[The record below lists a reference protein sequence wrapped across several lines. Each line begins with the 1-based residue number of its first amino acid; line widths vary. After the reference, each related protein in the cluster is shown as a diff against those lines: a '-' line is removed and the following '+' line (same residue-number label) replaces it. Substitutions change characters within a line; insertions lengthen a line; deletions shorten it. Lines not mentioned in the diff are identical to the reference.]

1 MKIFDMKRPNS
12 SQIRWITALIFS
24 GCFLSSCASKPAT
37 QNQNQS
43 STPFIFRSLDLK
55 QRRPDGVR
63 DWELTSPEARYN
75 TAARTVRAKI
85 PKGIL
90 YFEDKPSFMISA
102 EHATVL
108 NDGELVVL
116 EGTIRLKRLGAEPL
130 LIQGDRLIWR
140 PALSTMVINQ
150 RPEALNRNS
159 RIASNS
165 LIFQQESGQ
174 LIFSGPT
181 ELSRWEKNY
190 SSTRDPQMVIT
201 AGNGRWNLNTGV
213 IAAVGPIL
221 ANQVNGRELTAASI
235 QGNTKK
241 NFIDLKAPVQFKL
254 EQDDANTIVDAG
266 ETRWNFEQDQLS
278 SKAPVSALLPKG
290 VVSGIGFS
298 IDIRNNLLTISNSCQ
313 VAQLDKNLRA
323 KSCTWDWNKDLLT
336 ADGNVNL
343 KESKTGQVQRAEQ
356 MEGALNQDGSILFSP
371 ARDRVKTQIKLNTG
385 KNNGFNQQDSSQV
398 MF

>member
-1 MKIFDMKRPNS
+1 MKIFDMKRTKYS
-12 SQIRWITALIFS
+12 KLRWIAIIISS
-24 GCFLSSCASKPAT
+24 GCLLASCASKPAT

-43 STPFIFRSLDLK
+43 STPFIFKSLDLK

-150 RPEALNRNS
+150 RPVALNRNS
-159 RIASNS
+159 RIISNS
-165 LIFQQESGQ
+165 LIFQQQSGQ
-174 LIFSGPT
+174 LLFSGPT
-181 ELSRWEKNY
+181 KLSRWEKNY
-190 SSTRDPQMVIT
+190 SSTLNPQTVIT
-201 AGNGRWNLNTGV
+201 AGNSRWNLNTGI

-221 ANQVNGRELTAASI
+221 ANQDNGRELTAASI

-241 NFIDLKAPVQFKL
+241 NFLDLKAPVQFKL
-254 EQDDANTIVDAG
+254 EQDDAIVNAG
-266 ETRWNFEQDQLS
+266 ETRWNFERDELS
-278 SKAPVSALLPKG
+278 SKAPVSASLPKG
-290 VVSGIGFS
+290 DVSGVGFI
-298 IDIRNNLLTISNSCQ
+298 IDIRNNLLTISNSCE

-323 KSCTWDWNKDLLT
+323 KSCTWDWGKDLLT
-336 ADGNVNL
+336 AAGNVNL

-356 MEGALNQDGSILFSP
+356 IDGALNQDGSIRFSP

-385 KNNGFNQQDSSQV
+385 KNNGTNQDDSSQV
-398 MF
+398 TF

>member
-1 MKIFDMKRPNS
+1 MKIFDMKRTKYS
-12 SQIRWITALIFS
+12 KLRWIAIIISS
-24 GCFLSSCASKPAT
+24 GCLLASCASNPAT

-43 STPFIFRSLDLK
+43 STPFIFKSLDLK

-150 RPEALNRNS
+150 RPVALNRNS
-159 RIASNS
+159 RIISNS
-165 LIFQQESGQ
+165 LIFQQQSGQ
-174 LIFSGPT
+174 LLFSGPT
-181 ELSRWEKNY
+181 KLSRWEKNY
-190 SSTRDPQMVIT
+190 SSTLNPQTVIT
-201 AGNGRWNLNTGV
+201 AGNSRWNLNTGI

-221 ANQVNGRELTAASI
+221 AYQDNGRELTAASI
-235 QGNTKK
+235 QGNTKN
-241 NFIDLKAPVQFKL
+241 NFLDLKAPVQFKL
-254 EQDDANTIVDAG
+254 EQDDAIVNAG
-266 ETRWNFEQDQLS
+266 ETRWNFERDELS
-278 SKAPVSALLPKG
+278 SKAPVSASLPKG
-290 VVSGIGFS
+290 DVSGVGFI
-298 IDIRNNLLTISNSCQ
+298 IDIRNNLLTISNSCE

-323 KSCTWDWNKDLLT
+323 KSCTWDWGKDLLT
-336 ADGNVNL
+336 AAGNVNL

-356 MEGALNQDGSILFSP
+356 IDGALNQDGSIRFSP

-385 KNNGFNQQDSSQV
+385 KSNGANQDDPSQV
-398 MF
+398 TF

>member
-1 MKIFDMKRPNS
+1 MKIFDMKRTKYS
-12 SQIRWITALIFS
+12 KLRWFAIIISS
-24 GCFLSSCASKPAT
+24 GCLLASCASKPAT

-43 STPFIFRSLDLK
+43 STPFIFKSLDLK

-75 TAARTVRAKI
+75 TAARTVRAKS

-150 RPEALNRNS
+150 RPVALNRNS
-159 RIASNS
+159 RIISNS
-165 LIFQQESGQ
+165 LIFQQQSGQ
-174 LIFSGPT
+174 LLFSGPT
-181 ELSRWEKNY
+181 KLSRWEKNY
-190 SSTRDPQMVIT
+190 SSTLNPQTVIT
-201 AGNGRWNLNTGV
+201 AGNSRWNLNTGI

-221 ANQVNGRELTAASI
+221 AYQDNGRELTAASI
-235 QGNTKK
+235 QGNTKN
-241 NFIDLKAPVQFKL
+241 NFLDLKAPVQFKL
-254 EQDDANTIVDAG
+254 EQDDAIVNAG
-266 ETRWNFEQDQLS
+266 ETRWNFERDELS
-278 SKAPVSALLPKG
+278 SKAPVSASLPKG
-290 VVSGIGFS
+290 DVSGIGFI
-298 IDIRNNLLTISNSCQ
+298 IDIRNNLLTISNSCE

-323 KSCTWDWNKDLLT
+323 KSCTWDWGKDLLT
-336 ADGNVNL
+336 AAGNVNL

-356 MEGALNQDGSILFSP
+356 IDGALNQDGSIRFSP

-385 KNNGFNQQDSSQV
+385 KSNGANQDDPSQV
-398 MF
+398 TF

>member
-1 MKIFDMKRPNS
+1 MKIFDMKRTKYS
-12 SQIRWITALIFS
+12 KLRWIPIIISS
-24 GCFLSSCASKPAT
+24 GCLLASCASKPAT
-37 QNQNQS
+37 QNQS
-43 STPFIFRSLDLK
+43 STPFIFKSLDLK

-75 TAARTVRAKI
+75 TAARTVRAKS

-150 RPEALNRNS
+150 RPAALNRNS
-159 RIASNS
+159 RIISNS
-165 LIFQQESGQ
+165 LIFQQQSGQ
-174 LIFSGPT
+174 LLFSGPT
-181 ELSRWEKNY
+181 KLSRWEKNY
-190 SSTRDPQMVIT
+190 SSTLNPQTVIT
-201 AGNGRWNLNTGV
+201 AGNSRWNLNTGI

-221 ANQVNGRELTAASI
+221 AYQDNGRELTAASI

-241 NFIDLKAPVQFKL
+241 NFLDLKAPVQFKL
-254 EQDDANTIVDAG
+254 EQDDAIVNAG
-266 ETRWNFEQDQLS
+266 ETRWNFDRDELS
-278 SKAPVSALLPKG
+278 SIAPVSASLPKG
-290 VVSGIGFS
+290 DVSGIGFI
-298 IDIRNNLLTISNSCQ
+298 IDIRNNLLTISNSCE
-313 VAQLDKNLRA
+313 VSQLDKNLRA
-323 KSCTWDWNKDLLT
+323 KSCTWDWGKDLLT
-336 ADGNVNL
+336 AAGNVNL

-356 MEGALNQDGSILFSP
+356 IDGALNQDDSIRFSP
-371 ARDRVKTQIKLNTG
+371 ATDRVKTQIKLNTG
-385 KNNGFNQQDSSQV
+385 KTNGSNQDDSSQV
-398 MF
+398 TF

>member
-1 MKIFDMKRPNS
+1 MKIFDMKRTKHS
-12 SQIRWITALIFS
+12 KLRCIAIIISS
-24 GCFLSSCASKPAT
+24 GCLLASCASKPAT

-43 STPFIFRSLDLK
+43 STPFIFKSLDLK

-150 RPEALNRNS
+150 RPVALNRNS
-159 RIASNS
+159 RIISNS
-165 LIFQQESGQ
+165 LIFQQQSGQ
-174 LIFSGPT
+174 LLFSGPT
-181 ELSRWEKNY
+181 KLSRWEKNY
-190 SSTRDPQMVIT
+190 SSTLNPQTVIT
-201 AGNGRWNLNTGV
+201 AGNSRWNLNTGI

-221 ANQVNGRELTAASI
+221 AYQDNGRELTAASI
-235 QGNTKK
+235 QGNTKN
-241 NFIDLKAPVQFKL
+241 NFLDLKAPVQFKL
-254 EQDDANTIVDAG
+254 EQDDAIVNAG
-266 ETRWNFEQDQLS
+266 ETRWNFERDELS
-278 SKAPVSALLPKG
+278 SKAPVSASLPKG
-290 VVSGIGFS
+290 DVSGVGFI
-298 IDIRNNLLTISNSCQ
+298 IDIRNNLLTISNSCE

-323 KSCTWDWNKDLLT
+323 KSCTWDWGKDLLT
-336 ADGNVNL
+336 AAGNVNL

-356 MEGALNQDGSILFSP
+356 IDGALNQDGSIRFSP

-385 KNNGFNQQDSSQV
+385 KSNGANQDDPSQV
-398 MF
+398 TF

>member
-1 MKIFDMKRPNS
+1 MKIFDMKRTKYS
-12 SQIRWITALIFS
+12 KLRWFAIIISS
-24 GCFLSSCASKPAT
+24 GCLLASCASKPAT

-43 STPFIFRSLDLK
+43 STPFIFKSLDLK

-75 TAARTVRAKI
+75 TAARTVRAKS

-150 RPEALNRNS
+150 RPVALNRNS
-159 RIASNS
+159 RIISNS
-165 LIFQQESGQ
+165 LIFQQQSGQ
-174 LIFSGPT
+174 LLFSGPT
-181 ELSRWEKNY
+181 KLSRWEKNY
-190 SSTRDPQMVIT
+190 SSTLNPQTVIT
-201 AGNGRWNLNTGV
+201 AGNSRWNLNTGI

-221 ANQVNGRELTAASI
+221 AYQDNGRELTAASI
-235 QGNTKK
+235 QGNTKN
-241 NFIDLKAPVQFKL
+241 NFLDLKAPVQFKL
-254 EQDDANTIVDAG
+254 EQDDAIVNAG
-266 ETRWNFEQDQLS
+266 ETRWNFERDELS
-278 SKAPVSALLPKG
+278 SKAPVSASLPKG
-290 VVSGIGFS
+290 DVSGIGFI
-298 IDIRNNLLTISNSCQ
+298 IDIRNNLLTISNSCE

-323 KSCTWDWNKDLLT
+323 KSCTWDWGKDLLT
-336 ADGNVNL
+336 AAGNVNL

-356 MEGALNQDGSILFSP
+356 IDGALNQDGSIRFSP
-371 ARDRVKTQIKLNTG
+371 ATDRVKTQIKLNTG
-385 KNNGFNQQDSSQV
+385 KSNGANQDDPSQV
-398 MF
+398 TF

>member
-1 MKIFDMKRPNS
+1 MKIFDMKRTKYS
-12 SQIRWITALIFS
+12 KLRWIAIIISS
-24 GCFLSSCASKPAT
+24 GCLLASCASKPAT

-43 STPFIFRSLDLK
+43 STPFIFKSLDLK

-75 TAARTVRAKI
+75 TAARTVRAKS

-150 RPEALNRNS
+150 RPVALNRNS
-159 RIASNS
+159 RIISNS
-165 LIFQQESGQ
+165 LIFQQQSGQ
-174 LIFSGPT
+174 LLFSGPT
-181 ELSRWEKNY
+181 KLSRWEKNY
-190 SSTRDPQMVIT
+190 SSTLNPQTVIT
-201 AGNGRWNLNTGV
+201 AGNSRWNLNTGI

-221 ANQVNGRELTAASI
+221 AYQDNGRELTAASI
-235 QGNTKK
+235 QGNTKN
-241 NFIDLKAPVQFKL
+241 NFLDLKAPVQFKL
-254 EQDDANTIVDAG
+254 EQDDAIVNAG
-266 ETRWNFEQDQLS
+266 ETRWNFERDELS
-278 SKAPVSALLPKG
+278 SKAPVSASLPKG
-290 VVSGIGFS
+290 DVSGIGFI
-298 IDIRNNLLTISNSCQ
+298 IDIRNNLLTISNSCE

-323 KSCTWDWNKDLLT
+323 KSCTWDWGKDLLT
-336 ADGNVNL
+336 AAGNVNL

-356 MEGALNQDGSILFSP
+356 IDGALNQDGSIRFSP
-371 ARDRVKTQIKLNTG
+371 ATDRVKTQIKLNTG
-385 KNNGFNQQDSSQV
+385 KSNGANQDDPSQV
-398 MF
+398 TF

>member
-1 MKIFDMKRPNS
+1 MKRKKYS
-12 SQIRWITALIFS
+12 KLRWFSIIISS
-24 GCFLSSCASKPAT
+24 GCLLASCASKPAT
-37 QNQNQS
+37 QNQNQNQNQS
-43 STPFIFRSLDLK
+43 STPFIFKSLDLK

-75 TAARTVRAKI
+75 TAARTVRARS

-150 RPEALNRNS
+150 RPAALNRNS
-159 RIASNS
+159 RIISNA
-165 LIFQQESGQ
+165 LVFQQQSGQ
-174 LIFSGPT
+174 LLFSGPT
-181 ELSRWEKNY
+181 KLSRWEKNY
-190 SSTRDPQMVIT
+190 SSTLNPQTVIT
-201 AGNGRWNLNTGV
+201 AGNSRWNLNTGI

-221 ANQVNGRELTAASI
+221 AYQDNGRELTAASI

-241 NFIDLKAPVQFKL
+241 NFLDLKAPVQFKL
-254 EQDDANTIVDAG
+254 EQDDAIVNAG
-266 ETRWNFEQDQLS
+266 ETRWNFERDELS
-278 SKAPVSALLPKG
+278 SKAPVSASLPKG
-290 VVSGIGFS
+290 DVSGIGFI
-298 IDIRNNLLTISNSCQ
+298 IDIRNNLLTISNSCE

-323 KSCTWDWNKDLLT
+323 KSCTWDWGKDLLT
-336 ADGNVNL
+336 AAGNVIL
-343 KESKTGQVQRAEQ
+343 KESKIGHIQRAEQ
-356 MEGALNQDGSILFSP
+356 MDGVLNQDGSIRFSS

-385 KNNGFNQQDSSQV
+385 KNNGSNQEDSSQV
-398 MF
+398 TF

>member
-1 MKIFDMKRPNS
+1 MKIFDMKRAKYS
-12 SQIRWITALIFS
+12 KLRWIATIISS
-24 GCFLSSCASKPAT
+24 GCLFSSCASKPAT

-63 DWELTSPEARYN
+63 DWELKSPEARYN
-75 TAARTVRAKI
+75 TAARTVRARI

-116 EGTIRLKRLGAEPL
+116 EGTVRLKRLGAEPL

-150 RPEALNRNS
+150 RPAALNRNS
-159 RIASNS
+159 RIVSDS

-174 LIFSGPT
+174 LLFSGPT
-181 ELSRWEKNY
+181 KLSRWEKNY
-190 SSTRDPQMVIT
+190 SATLAPQTVIT
-201 AGNGRWNLNTGV
+201 AGNGRWNLNTGI

-221 ANQVNGRELTAASI
+221 ANQNNGRELTAASI

-241 NFIDLKAPVQFKL
+241 NFLDLKAPVQFKL
-254 EQDDANTIVDAG
+254 EQDDAIVNAG
-266 ETRWNFEQDQLS
+266 ETRWNFEQNQLS
-278 SKAPVSALLPKG
+278 SKAPVSASLPKSD
-290 VVSGIGFS
+290 VSGIGFI
-298 IDIRNNLLTISNSCQ
+298 IDIRNNLLTIANSCQ
-313 VAQLDKNLRA
+313 VAQPDKNVRA
-323 KSCTWDWNKDLLT
+323 KSCTWDWSKDLLT
-336 ADGNVNL
+336 ASGNVNL
-343 KESKTGQVQRAEQ
+343 KESKTGQVQRAQ
-356 MEGALNQDGSILFSP
+356 HMEGTLNQNGSIRFSP
-371 ARDRVKTQIKLNTG
+371 TRARVKTQIKLNTV
-385 KNNGFNQQDSSQV
+385 KDNDSKRKDSSQV
-398 MF
+398 TF

>member
-1 MKIFDMKRPNS
+1 MKIFDMKRTKYS
-12 SQIRWITALIFS
+12 KLRWIAIIISS
-24 GCFLSSCASKPAT
+24 GCLLASCASKPAT

-43 STPFIFRSLDLK
+43 STPFIFKSLDLK

-150 RPEALNRNS
+150 RPVALNRNS
-159 RIASNS
+159 RIISNS
-165 LIFQQESGQ
+165 LIFQQQSGQ
-174 LIFSGPT
+174 LLFSGPT
-181 ELSRWEKNY
+181 KLSRWEKNY
-190 SSTRDPQMVIT
+190 SSTLNPQTVIT
-201 AGNGRWNLNTGV
+201 AGNSRWNLNTGI

-221 ANQVNGRELTAASI
+221 AYQDNGRELTAASI
-235 QGNTKK
+235 QGNTKN
-241 NFIDLKAPVQFKL
+241 NFLDLKAPVQFKL
-254 EQDDANTIVDAG
+254 EQDDVIVNTG
-266 ETRWNFEQDQLS
+266 ETRWNFERDELS
-278 SKAPVSALLPKG
+278 SKAPVSASLPKG
-290 VVSGIGFS
+290 DVSGVGFI
-298 IDIRNNLLTISNSCQ
+298 IDIRNNLLTISNSCE

-323 KSCTWDWNKDLLT
+323 KSCTWDWGKDLLT
-336 ADGNVNL
+336 AAGNVNL

-356 MEGALNQDGSILFSP
+356 IDGALNQDGSIRFSP

-385 KNNGFNQQDSSQV
+385 KSNGANQDDPSQV
-398 MF
+398 TF

>member
-1 MKIFDMKRPNS
+1 MKIFDMKRTKYS
-12 SQIRWITALIFS
+12 KLRWIAIIISS
-24 GCFLSSCASKPAT
+24 GCLLASCASKPAT

-43 STPFIFRSLDLK
+43 STPFIFKSLDLK

-150 RPEALNRNS
+150 RPVALNRNS
-159 RIASNS
+159 RIISNS
-165 LIFQQESGQ
+165 LIFQQQSGQ
-174 LIFSGPT
+174 LLFSGPT
-181 ELSRWEKNY
+181 KLSRWEKNY
-190 SSTRDPQMVIT
+190 SSTLNPQTVIT
-201 AGNGRWNLNTGV
+201 AGNSRWNLNTGI

-221 ANQVNGRELTAASI
+221 AYQDNGRELTAASI
-235 QGNTKK
+235 QGNTKN
-241 NFIDLKAPVQFKL
+241 NFLDLKAPVQLKL
-254 EQDDANTIVDAG
+254 EQDDAIVNAG
-266 ETRWNFEQDQLS
+266 ETRWNFERDELS
-278 SKAPVSALLPKG
+278 SKAPVSASLPKG
-290 VVSGIGFS
+290 DVSGVGFI
-298 IDIRNNLLTISNSCQ
+298 IDIRNNLLTISNSCE

-323 KSCTWDWNKDLLT
+323 KSCTWDWGKDLLT
-336 ADGNVNL
+336 AAGNVNL

-356 MEGALNQDGSILFSP
+356 IDGALNQDGSIRFSP

-385 KNNGFNQQDSSQV
+385 KSNGANQDDPSQV
-398 MF
+398 TF

>member
-1 MKIFDMKRPNS
+1 MKIFDMKRTKYS
-12 SQIRWITALIFS
+12 KLRWFAIIISS
-24 GCFLSSCASKPAT
+24 GCLLASCASKPAT

-43 STPFIFRSLDLK
+43 STPFVFKSLDLK

-150 RPEALNRNS
+150 RPVALNRNS
-159 RIASNS
+159 RIISNS
-165 LIFQQESGQ
+165 LIFQQQSGQ
-174 LIFSGPT
+174 LLFSGPT
-181 ELSRWEKNY
+181 KLSRWEKNY
-190 SSTRDPQMVIT
+190 SSTLNPQTVIT
-201 AGNGRWNLNTGV
+201 AGNSRWNLNTGI

-221 ANQVNGRELTAASI
+221 AYQDNGRELTAASI
-235 QGNTKK
+235 QGNTKN
-241 NFIDLKAPVQFKL
+241 NFLDLKAPVQFKL
-254 EQDDANTIVDAG
+254 EQDDAIVNAG
-266 ETRWNFEQDQLS
+266 ETRWNFERDELS
-278 SKAPVSALLPKG
+278 SKAPVSASLPKG
-290 VVSGIGFS
+290 DVSGIGFI
-298 IDIRNNLLTISNSCQ
+298 IDIRNNLLTISNSCE

-323 KSCTWDWNKDLLT
+323 KSCTWDWGKDLLT
-336 ADGNVNL
+336 AAGNVNL

-356 MEGALNQDGSILFSP
+356 IDGALNQDGSIRFSP

-385 KNNGFNQQDSSQV
+385 KSNGANQDDPSQV
-398 MF
+398 TF

>member
-1 MKIFDMKRPNS
+1 MKIFDMKRTKYS
-12 SQIRWITALIFS
+12 KLRWIATIISSSCL
-24 GCFLSSCASKPAT
+24 LSSCASKPAS

-43 STPFIFRSLDLK
+43 STPFVFRSLDLK

-75 TAARTVRAKI
+75 TAARTVRARI

-116 EGTIRLKRLGAEPL
+116 EGTVRLKRLGVEPL

-150 RPEALNRNS
+150 RPAALNRNS
-159 RIASNS
+159 RIISNS

-174 LIFSGPT
+174 LLFRGPT
-181 ELSRWEKNY
+181 KLSRWEKNY
-190 SSTRDPQMVIT
+190 SATLDPQTVIT
-201 AGNGRWNLNTGV
+201 AGNSRWNLNTGI

-221 ANQVNGRELTAASI
+221 ANQDNGRELTAASI

-241 NFIDLKAPVQFKL
+241 NFLDLKAPVQFKL
-254 EQDDANTIVDAG
+254 EQDDAIVNAG
-266 ETRWNFEQDQLS
+266 ETRWNFERDQLS
-278 SKAPVSALLPKG
+278 SKAPVSASLPNG
-290 VVSGIGFS
+290 DVSGIGFI
-298 IDIRNNLLTISNSCQ
+298 IDIQSNLLTISNSCE
-313 VAQLDKNLRA
+313 VAQPDKNLRA
-323 KSCTWDWNKDLLT
+323 KRCTWDWGKDLLT
-336 ADGNVNL
+336 AAGNVNL
-343 KESKTGQVQRAEQ
+343 IESKTGQLRRAEE
-356 MEGALNQDGSILFSP
+356 MDGALNQDGSIRFSP
-371 ARDRVKTQIKLNTG
+371 ATDRVKTQIKLNTG
-385 KNNGFNQQDSSQV
+385 KTNGSNQDDSSQV
-398 MF
+398 TF

>member
-75 TAARTVRAKI
+75 TAARTVRARI

-150 RPEALNRNS
+150 RPVALNRNS
-159 RIASNS
+159 RIISNS
-165 LIFQQESGQ
+165 LIFQQQSGQ
-174 LIFSGPT
+174 LLFSGPT
-181 ELSRWEKNY
+181 KLSRWEKNY
-190 SSTRDPQMVIT
+190 SSTLNPQTVIT
-201 AGNGRWNLNTGV
+201 AGNSRWNLNTGI

-221 ANQVNGRELTAASI
+221 AYQDNGRELTAASI
-235 QGNTKK
+235 QGNTKN
-241 NFIDLKAPVQFKL
+241 NFLDLKAPVQFKL
-254 EQDDANTIVDAG
+254 EQDDAIVNAG
-266 ETRWNFEQDQLS
+266 ETRWNFERDELS
-278 SKAPVSALLPKG
+278 SKAPVSASLPKG
-290 VVSGIGFS
+290 DVSGIGFI
-298 IDIRNNLLTISNSCQ
+298 IDIRNNLLTISNSCE

-323 KSCTWDWNKDLLT
+323 NSCTWDWGKDLLT
-336 ADGNVNL
+336 AAGNVNL

-356 MEGALNQDGSILFSP
+356 IDGALNQDGSIRFSP

-385 KNNGFNQQDSSQV
+385 KNNGANQDDSSQV
-398 MF
+398 TF

>member
-1 MKIFDMKRPNS
+1 MKIFDMKRTKHS
-12 SQIRWITALIFS
+12 KLRWIAIIISS
-24 GCFLSSCASKPAT
+24 GCLLASCASKPAT

-43 STPFIFRSLDLK
+43 STPFIFKSLDLK

-75 TAARTVRAKI
+75 TAARTVRAKS

-150 RPEALNRNS
+150 RPVALNRNS
-159 RIASNS
+159 RIISNS
-165 LIFQQESGQ
+165 LVFQQQSGQ
-174 LIFSGPT
+174 LLFSGAT
-181 ELSRWEKNY
+181 KLSRWEKNY
-190 SSTRDPQMVIT
+190 SSTLNPQTVIT
-201 AGNGRWNLNTGV
+201 AGNSRWNLNTGI

-221 ANQVNGRELTAASI
+221 AYQDNGRELTAASI
-235 QGNTKK
+235 QGNTKN
-241 NFIDLKAPVQFKL
+241 NFLDLKAPVQFKL
-254 EQDDANTIVDAG
+254 EQDDAIVNAG
-266 ETRWNFEQDQLS
+266 ETRWNFERDELS
-278 SKAPVSALLPKG
+278 SKAPVSASLPKG
-290 VVSGIGFS
+290 DVSGVGFI
-298 IDIRNNLLTISNSCQ
+298 IDIRNNLLTISNSCE

-323 KSCTWDWNKDLLT
+323 KSCTWDWGKDLLT
-336 ADGNVNL
+336 AAGNVNL

-356 MEGALNQDGSILFSP
+356 IDGALNQDGSIRFSP
-371 ARDRVKTQIKLNTG
+371 ATDRVKTQIKLNTG
-385 KNNGFNQQDSSQV
+385 KNNGSNQDDSSQV
-398 MF
+398 TF

>member
-1 MKIFDMKRPNS
+1 MKIFDMKRTKYS
-12 SQIRWITALIFS
+12 KLRWFAIIISS
-24 GCFLSSCASKPAT
+24 GCLLASCASKPAT

-43 STPFIFRSLDLK
+43 STPFIFKSLDLK

-150 RPEALNRNS
+150 RPVALNRNS
-159 RIASNS
+159 RIISNS
-165 LIFQQESGQ
+165 LIFQQQSGQ
-174 LIFSGPT
+174 LLFSGPT
-181 ELSRWEKNY
+181 KLSRWEKNY
-190 SSTRDPQMVIT
+190 SSTLNPQTVIT
-201 AGNGRWNLNTGV
+201 AGNSRWNLNTGI

-221 ANQVNGRELTAASI
+221 AYQDNGRELTAASI
-235 QGNTKK
+235 QGNTKN
-241 NFIDLKAPVQFKL
+241 NFLDLKAPVQFKL
-254 EQDDANTIVDAG
+254 EQDDAIVNAG
-266 ETRWNFEQDQLS
+266 ETRWNFERDELS
-278 SKAPVSALLPKG
+278 SKAPVSASLPKG
-290 VVSGIGFS
+290 DVSGIGFI
-298 IDIRNNLLTISNSCQ
+298 IDIRNNLLTISNSCE

-323 KSCTWDWNKDLLT
+323 KSCTWDWGKDLLT
-336 ADGNVNL
+336 AAANVNL

-356 MEGALNQDGSILFSP
+356 IDGALNQDGSIRFSP

-385 KNNGFNQQDSSQV
+385 KSNGANQDDPSQV
-398 MF
+398 TF

>member
-1 MKIFDMKRPNS
+1 MKIFDMKRTKHS
-12 SQIRWITALIFS
+12 KLRWIAIIISS
-24 GCFLSSCASKPAT
+24 GCLLASCASKPAT

-43 STPFIFRSLDLK
+43 STPFIFKSLDLK

-150 RPEALNRNS
+150 RPVALNRNS
-159 RIASNS
+159 RIISNS
-165 LIFQQESGQ
+165 LIFQQQSGQ
-174 LIFSGPT
+174 LLFSGPT
-181 ELSRWEKNY
+181 KLSRWEKNY
-190 SSTRDPQMVIT
+190 SSTLNPQTVIT
-201 AGNGRWNLNTGV
+201 AGNSRWNLNTGI

-221 ANQVNGRELTAASI
+221 AYQDNGRELTAASI
-235 QGNTKK
+235 QGNTKN
-241 NFIDLKAPVQFKL
+241 NFLDLKAPVQFKL
-254 EQDDANTIVDAG
+254 EQDDAIVNAG
-266 ETRWNFEQDQLS
+266 ETRWNFERDELS
-278 SKAPVSALLPKG
+278 SKAPVSASLPKG
-290 VVSGIGFS
+290 DVSGVGFI
-298 IDIRNNLLTISNSCQ
+298 IDIRNNLLTISNSCE

-323 KSCTWDWNKDLLT
+323 KSCTWDWGKDLLT
-336 ADGNVNL
+336 AAGNVNL

-356 MEGALNQDGSILFSP
+356 IDGALNQDGSIRFSP

-385 KNNGFNQQDSSQV
+385 KSNGANQDDPSQV
-398 MF
+398 TF

>member
-1 MKIFDMKRPNS
+1 MKRTKYS
-12 SQIRWITALIFS
+12 KLRWIAIIISS
-24 GCFLSSCASKPAT
+24 GCLLASCASKPAT

-43 STPFIFRSLDLK
+43 STPFIFKSLDLK

-150 RPEALNRNS
+150 RPVALNRNS
-159 RIASNS
+159 RIISNS
-165 LIFQQESGQ
+165 LIFQQQSGQ
-174 LIFSGPT
+174 LLFSGPT
-181 ELSRWEKNY
+181 KLSRWEKNY
-190 SSTRDPQMVIT
+190 SSTLNPQTVIT
-201 AGNGRWNLNTGV
+201 AGNSRWNLNTGI

-221 ANQVNGRELTAASI
+221 AYQDNGRELTAASI
-235 QGNTKK
+235 QGNTKN
-241 NFIDLKAPVQFKL
+241 NFLDLKAPVQFKL
-254 EQDDANTIVDAG
+254 EQDDAIVNAG
-266 ETRWNFEQDQLS
+266 ETRWNFERDELS
-278 SKAPVSALLPKG
+278 SKAPVSASLPKG
-290 VVSGIGFS
+290 DVSGVGFI
-298 IDIRNNLLTISNSCQ
+298 IDIRNNLLTISNSCE

-323 KSCTWDWNKDLLT
+323 KSCTWDWGKDLLT
-336 ADGNVNL
+336 AAGNVNL

-356 MEGALNQDGSILFSP
+356 IDGALNQDGSIRFSP
-371 ARDRVKTQIKLNTG
+371 ATDRVKTQIKLNTG
-385 KNNGFNQQDSSQV
+385 KSNGSNQDDSSQV
-398 MF
+398 TF